1 MHFELF
7 LQAQTFSIDYK
18 PKRFEVHAFSKENQ
32 ILFYVRELSRKWLT
46 VLCCAAARPRAIVT
60 VVVRVL
66 VLAQYVS
73 SCGIFIFLL
82 WLSCLLQ
89 SFETSAAIENS
100 ASCEVRLVIGLL
112 LVKTLSI
119 LKLKDG
125 QLLRRSFCKESKDLM
140 PIEAQLLSLGPIL
153 KLISNWVRCMMQ
165 WHVVNKND

>member
-7 LQAQTFSIDYK
+7 LQTQNFSIDYK
-18 PKRFEVHAFSKENQ
+18 PKRFEVHAFSKENK

-46 VLCCAAARPRAIVT
+46 VLCCAAARRRAIVT

-100 ASCEVRLVIGLL
+100 ASCEVRLVIWLL

-119 LKLKDG
+119 LKLKMVSCCDG
-125 QLLRRSFCKESKDLM
+125 LSAKKVKIWCRSKRSYF
-140 PIEAQLLSLGPIL
+140 L
-153 KLISNWVRCMMQ
+153 KGLYWNWSATEWGVWCSDM
-165 WHVVNKND
+165 